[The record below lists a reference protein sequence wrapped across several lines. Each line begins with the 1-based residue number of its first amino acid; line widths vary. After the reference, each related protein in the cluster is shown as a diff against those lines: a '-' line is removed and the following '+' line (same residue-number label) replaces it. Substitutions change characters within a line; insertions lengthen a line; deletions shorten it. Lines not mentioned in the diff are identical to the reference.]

1 MKEIAVQGICY
12 DAKSS
17 YARGP
22 ALAPPLIRKHFS
34 SDASH
39 TFAEN
44 GMDAGAVFEELGDK
58 PIEVYEHI
66 ERVTSDNLKF
76 RKRILTLGGDHSI
89 TYPVVKALSKR
100 HKNFDILH
108 IDAHTDLYDEFEGD
122 RFSHACP
129 FARIMETGCVSRL
142 VQVGIRTLNPH
153 QREQAEKFSVE
164 IHEMKSYR
172 QSDIRPFQ
180 QPIYLSLDMDGI
192 DPAFAPGVSH
202 REPGGLSSRQ
212 VIDLI
217 HYINT
222 PIIGADIVEYN
233 PKKDL
238 DGVTG
243 VLAAKLMKEILA
255 KMAESSPG

>member
-1 MKEIAVQGICY
+1 MKGIAVQGICY

-22 ALAPPLIRKHFS
+22 ALAPPLIRKHYAS
-34 SDASH
+34 EASH

-44 GMDAGAVFEELGDK
+44 GIHASTIYDDLGNNVIKNYDD
-58 PIEVYEHI
+58 IEAITLE
-66 ERVTSDNLKF
+66 NLKNY
-76 RKRILTLGGDHSI
+76 KRILTLGGDHSI

-100 HKNFDILH
+100 NKNFDILH

-153 QREQAEKFSVE
+153 QRAQAEKFNVE
-164 IHEMKSYR
+164 IHEMKDYQ
-172 QSDIRPFQ
+172 QSDIQPFQ
-180 QPIYLSLDMDGI
+180 QPVYLSLDMDGI

-222 PIIGADIVEYN
+222 PVIGADIVEYN

-238 DGVTG
+238 DGVTA

-255 KMAESSPG
+255 KMAESSTG